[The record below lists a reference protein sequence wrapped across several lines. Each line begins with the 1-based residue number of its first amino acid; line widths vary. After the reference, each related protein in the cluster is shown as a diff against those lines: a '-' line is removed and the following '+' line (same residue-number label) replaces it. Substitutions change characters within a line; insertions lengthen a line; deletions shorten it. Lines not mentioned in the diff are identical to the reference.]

1 MTRVSALAVLF
12 FAAMTLA
19 VTNVNAQCS
28 SCNQATPVFAQAY
41 SPAPAYAAMPSY
53 ATPQYTQTAFTP
65 APIQSDC
72 VGCGQAQPVMAQPV
86 MAQPV
91 AQTYTAM
98 PAQGCCGGCAPAPA
112 PSCCAPAPAPSCC
125 APAPSCCPDPCCK
138 KPSFRERRAAKK
150 AQRQAAKCCNTC
162 CG

>member
-28 SCNQATPVFAQAY
+28 SCNQTTPVFAQAY

-53 ATPQYTQTAFTP
+53 ATPQYTTTAYTP
-65 APIQSDC
+65 APVQSDC
-72 VGCGQAQPVMAQPV
+72 VGCGQAQPMMAQPAM

-98 PAQGCCGGCAPAPA
+98 PAQGGCCGGCAPAQ
-112 PSCCAPAPAPSCC
+112 SCC

-138 KPSFRERRAAKK
+138 KPSFRERRQAKK
-150 AQRQAAKCCNTC
+150 AQRRAAKCCNTC

>member
-28 SCNQATPVFAQAY
+28 SCNQAAPVFAQAY
-41 SPAPAYAAMPSY
+41 SPAPVYAAMPSY
-53 ATPQYTQTAFTP
+53 AMPQFTNTSFAP
-65 APIQSDC
+65 APIQS
-72 VGCGQAQPVMAQPV
+72 GCAGCSQPMAQP
-86 MAQPV
+86 M

-98 PAQGCCGGCAPAPA
+98 PAQGCCGSPAPAQSCCAPA
-112 PSCCAPAPAPSCC
+112 PSCCP
-125 APAPSCCPDPCCK
+125 APAPSCCPDPCCQPK

-150 AQRQAAKCCNTC
+150 AQRQASKCCPTNC